1 MREPLLHF
9 VLLGAVLFAVDYFVA
24 GRADD
29 PHTITV
35 DASVDQHARDV
46 FKEARGRD
54 PNADELYS
62 LRRVW
67 LDNEV
72 LYREGL
78 AMQLDKGDQAIRDRV
93 IFKALSMIDASLKPP
108 KVDEQV
114 LRDWFAKNRAKYDQP
129 ATYNFQEAVLAGD
142 KSEAALHAFVAGLNS
157 GAPPSD
163 AQAGLRVFKDRPR
176 DSVTQTYGEEFVGAL
191 EASPAG
197 EWRVL
202 KSRSGMRAIRLDSV
216 APAVPADF
224 EKLRGVVL
232 QDWTDAMMAE
242 QRSAAVRA
250 LEKKYTVKVT
260 GEGPR
265 RGVRDGANS
274 GATIGTDADVN
285 DGAGSPSGGG
295 DTRASGSAGANA
307 GTGARLGANAGARE

>member
-1 MREPLLHF
+1 MSNVLSSLPVWMREPLLHF
-9 VLLGAVLFAVDYFVA
+9 IVLGAVLFAVDYIIA

-46 FKEARGRD
+46 FKQARGRD

-78 AMQLDKGDQAIRDRV
+78 AMQLDKGDQSIRDRV

-108 KVDEQV
+108 KVDDKV
-114 LRDWFAKNRAKYDQP
+114 LREWFDKNHAKYDQP
-129 ATYNFQEAVLAGD
+129 ATYNFQEAILTGD
-142 KSEAALHAFVAGLNS
+142 KSEAALHTFVAGLNS

-176 DSVTQTYGEEFVGAL
+176 DSLVQSYGEEFIGSL

-202 KSRSGMRAIRLDSV
+202 KSLTGMRAIRFDSA

-232 QDWTDAMMAE
+232 QDWTDATMAD

-250 LEKKYTVKVT
+250 LEKKYTIKVK
-260 GEGPR
+260 
-265 RGVRDGANS
+265 GAS
-274 GATIGTDADVN
+274 K
-285 DGAGSPSGGG
+285 
-295 DTRASGSAGANA
+295 
-307 GTGARLGANAGARE
+307 

>member
-1 MREPLLHF
+1 MSTVLPTSETQARSSAPSGQANMPAWLREPLLHF
-9 VLLGAVLFAVDYFVA
+9 IVLGALLFAVDYIIA

-35 DASVDQHARDV
+35 DSSVDRHAREL
-46 FKEARGRD
+46 FKQARGRD
-54 PNADELYS
+54 PAADELHS

-93 IFKALSMIDASLKPP
+93 IFKALSMIDASLKVPN
-108 KVDEQV
+108 VDDKV
-114 LRDWFAKNRAKYDQP
+114 LREWFAKNHAKYDQP
-129 ATYNFQEAVLAGD
+129 ATYDFQEAILSGD

-157 GAPPSD
+157 GSPPSD

-176 DSVTQTYGEEFVGAL
+176 GSLVETYGEEFIGSL
-191 EASPAG
+191 EASPTG

-202 KSRSGMRAIRLDSV
+202 RSRTGLRAIRFDSV
-216 APAVPADF
+216 APAVPAEF

-232 QDWTDAMMAE
+232 QDWTDATMAE

-250 LEKKYTVKVT
+250 LEKQYTVK
-260 GEGPR
+260 
-265 RGVRDGANS
+265 
-274 GATIGTDADVN
+274 AT
-285 DGAGSPSGGG
+285 S
-295 DTRASGSAGANA
+295 AS
-307 GTGARLGANAGARE
+307 TGALK